1 MIIQREQYFNKLK
14 ALKDKKIIKVV
25 TGIRRCGK
33 TTLLNIFQDYLRS
46 SGVTDEQIISINFED
61 LDFEEYHDY
70 KKLYAYLKSRLV
82 SGKMTYIFL
91 DEIQHVEDFPKV
103 VDSLYIKDHVD
114 LYITGSNAYMLSSEI
129 ATLISGRYIQ
139 IEMLPLSFKEYMIS
153 TGDMTNKAEKYIEYL
168 ENSAFPYTIELKDQP
183 EQIKDYLE
191 GIYNTIVLKDIVN
204 RKKITD
210 VMMLK
215 SVLRYVFD
223 NIGNPLSSK
232 KIADTMTRNGRKV
245 DSRTIEKYLEAFME
259 SYIVYKAKRYNIKGK

>member
-1 MIIQREQYFNKLK
+1 
-14 ALKDKKIIKVV
+14 
-25 TGIRRCGK
+25 
-33 TTLLNIFQDYLRS
+33 
-46 SGVTDEQIISINFED
+46 
-61 LDFEEYHDY
+61 
-70 KKLYAYLKSRLV
+70 
-82 SGKMTYIFL
+82 
-91 DEIQHVEDFPKV
+91 
-103 VDSLYIKDHVD
+103 
-114 LYITGSNAYMLSSEI
+114 MLSSEI

-232 KIADTMTRNGRKV
+232 K
-245 DSRTIEKYLEAFME
+245 
-259 SYIVYKAKRYNIKGK
+259 